1 MPRGDRSLET
11 RGALLRAGAQVFVA
25 RGVHGAT
32 VRQIVDAAG
41 LTIPALYYHFKG
53 KEDLYAV
60 LIGEARATFR
70 QRLSEVLAAKSPPVD
85 KLYAIAAVYVNFGR
99 EDPLRLR
106 VLCNELFRPRSVEE
120 ADHEMVHLN
129 QWTNASIEKVLTAAA
144 RSDVLPLS
152 NVAHGRR
159 MFMALLTGIL
169 VEQARDPGTPVL
181 DERLP
186 ARAVGTFLEG
196 IAGTRTT
203 RA

>member
-1 MPRGDRSLET
+1 
-11 RGALLRAGAQVFVA
+11 
-25 RGVHGAT
+25 
-32 VRQIVDAAG
+32 
-41 LTIPALYYHFKG
+41 
-53 KEDLYAV
+53 

-70 QRLSEVLAAKSPPVD
+70 QRLSEVLAAESPPID
-85 KLYAIAAVYVNFGR
+85 KLYAIAAVYVDFGR

-106 VLCNELFRPRSVEE
+106 VLCNELFRPRGVEE

-129 QWTNASIEKVLTAAA
+129 QWTNASIEKVLVAAA
-144 RSDVLPLS
+144 RSDALPLDD
-152 NVAHGRR
+152 VAHGRR

-169 VEQARDPGTPVL
+169 VEQARDPGKPVL

-186 ARAVGTFLEG
+186 ARAVDTFLDG